1 MIEKV
6 LKMKASNLLEEL
18 KENMRNFDTSQIQ
31 ENLKKEDINP
41 ISKQLSLF
49 NLKNHEEIL
58 SKDIEMEDDF
68 DIEDDEV
75 NEMKNEI
82 ELFFEGCSPESDE
95 RFRKFIES
103 ICIYLSLIA
112 KRPMHPIGMDFR
124 EGKTVFAEE
133 KDGETIYYCDIKQ
146 HQAEIAKDYYTCK
159 YCVCIP
165 SELK

>member
-1 MIEKV
+1 
-6 LKMKASNLLEEL
+6 MKASELLEEI
-18 KENMRNFDTSQIQ
+18 KGNMKGYDIDHIK

-41 ISKQLSLF
+41 ISKQVSVF
-49 NLKNHEEIL
+49 NLKNHDEILAKSIEDYEDFEISDEEI
-58 SKDIEMEDDF
+58 
-68 DIEDDEV
+68 
-75 NEMKNEI
+75 NGMKNEI

-95 RFRKFIES
+95 SFRKFIES

-124 EGKTVFAEE
+124 DGKTVFSEE

-146 HQAEIAKDYYTCK
+146 RQAEIAKDYYTCK